1 MPRCLNFRIKGVP
14 STNCVTHFHDKIM
27 QCTTI
32 QCRASAWAA
41 TMGLLLLLALTASTS
56 ALDCGDGK
64 IRGVNAGGWLLLE
77 PWITPKLFE
86 EVSSIPLEYRK
97 LYKDI
102 QCIV

>member
-1 MPRCLNFRIKGVP
+1 MSIILIRLQDKGDPNQEGAVATVSLTFEEEDTEAP
-14 STNCVTHFHDKIM
+14 ST
-27 QCTTI
+27 TT
-32 QCRASAWAA
+32 
-41 TMGLLLLLALTASTS
+41 TPTLETTTTS

-102 QCIV
+102 QCSV